1 MDSKEKR
8 MNEPTSFE
16 RLETAVIELKLAVFR
31 AVLETIDGVR
41 QWCGF
46 PPIVWKNPSA

>member
-1 MDSKEKR
+1 